1 MGDPQKRWGGTRR
14 ELLHS
19 KAVEILG
26 LPAEPRHVFTNGMG
40 RESAAPNR
48 RLAQAGIF
56 ITGRQRWLRE
66 EQGQRKRLGGAQLP
80 WVSAEGA
87 RQTAGVGESGKD
99 LS

>member
-56 ITGRQRWLRE
+56 ITE
-66 EQGQRKRLGGAQLP
+66 ETEVAERGAGAEKEAWRGTAPLGFCRR
-80 WVSAEGA
+80 S
-87 RQTAGVGESGKD
+87 
-99 LS
+99 